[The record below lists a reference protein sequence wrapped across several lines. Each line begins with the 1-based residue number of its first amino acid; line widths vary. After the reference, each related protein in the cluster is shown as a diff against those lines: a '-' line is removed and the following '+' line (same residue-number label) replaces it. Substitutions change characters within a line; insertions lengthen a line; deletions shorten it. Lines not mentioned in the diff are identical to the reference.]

1 MTPDHEFPDASEID
15 AINAEA
21 SVLMKR
27 GIALM
32 SNAGADMSSV
42 VEALDCFD
50 RALAIRLR
58 LPVETIPVLG
68 YSLAA
73 CWLNR
78 ADALARIGAEKI
90 VLALTSY
97 DEGIALLR
105 RLPLHEDPRFPR
117 RLAIAHQNRGLAL
130 RAQAP
135 PAAADAILAFAEAA
149 AVLDRDESAA
159 IPDRQ
164 QLLAT
169 VWTNLAIAR
178 SAEAT
183 EASES
188 QAREAALR
196 AIALVASAEAT
207 DADSAEVGLKARHV
221 LCQTLASRL
230 PLRPPPGT
238 VMPADVH
245 EATDLADDGLAL
257 VRQWERG
264 GVTRFR
270 GLAFDLF
277 RFGAR
282 VYRAYQPQFLKE
294 FIYENIDSSRS
305 SPEYVDSPEMRAAAY
320 EAFGMLKDIE
330 NPDS

>member
-1 MTPDHEFPDASEID
+1 MTPNSDMPSASEVE

-32 SNAGADMSSV
+32 SDTGLGNSGVA
-42 VEALDCFD
+42 EALDCFE
-50 RALAIRLR
+50 RALALRLQ
-58 LPVETIPVLG
+58 LPVEAIPVLG
-68 YSLAA
+68 YGLAA

-78 ADALARIGAEKI
+78 ADALVRLGAEKI
-90 VLALTSY
+90 GLALTSY

-130 RAQAP
+130 RAQSP
-135 PAAADAILAFAEAA
+135 PAAAEAILAFAEAA

-183 EASES
+183 DASES

-196 AIALVASAEAT
+196 AIALVASVEAT
-207 DADSAEVGLKARHV
+207 DPDSAEVGLKARHV

-230 PLRPPPGT
+230 PLRPPPGA
-238 VMPADVH
+238 VMPGDVH

-257 VRQWERG
+257 VRTWERE

-305 SPEYVDSPEMRAAAY
+305 SPDYVDSPEMRAAAY
-320 EAFGMLKDIE
+320 EAFGMLRDVE
-330 NPDS
+330 TPNS

>member
-1 MTPDHEFPDASEID
+1 
-15 AINAEA
+15 
-21 SVLMKR
+21 
-27 GIALM
+27 
-32 SNAGADMSSV
+32 MSSV

-78 ADALARIGAEKI
+78 ADALARIGADKI

-105 RLPLHEDPRFPR
+105 RLPLHQDPRFPR
-117 RLAIAHQNRGLAL
+117 RLAIAYQNRGLAL
-130 RAQAP
+130 RARTP
-135 PAAADAILAFAEAA
+135 PADAEAILAFAEAA
-149 AVLDRDESAA
+149 DILDRDESAA
-159 IPDRQ
+159 IPDRPH
-164 QLLAT
+164 LLAT

-178 SAEAT
+178 SAEPT

-188 QAREAALR
+188 LAREAALR
-196 AIALVASAEAT
+196 AIALVASLEAT

-221 LCQTLASRL
+221 LCQTLASHL
-230 PLRPPPGT
+230 PLRLPPGSG
-238 VMPADVH
+238 MPDNVH

-257 VRQWERG
+257 VRKWERE

-270 GLAFDLF
+270 GLAYDLF

-282 VYRAYQPQFLKE
+282 VYRTYQPQFLKE
-294 FIYENIDSSRS
+294 FIYENIDASRS
-305 SPEYVDSPEMRAAAY
+305 SLEYVDSAEMRAAAW
-320 EAFGMLKDIE
+320 EAFRMLNDIKE
-330 NPDS
+330 S

>member
-1 MTPDHEFPDASEID
+1 MTAERENPDLSDVD
-15 AINAEA
+15 AINAAA

-32 SNAGADMSSV
+32 NDAGTGSSGV
-42 VEALDCFD
+42 VEALDCFE
-50 RALAIRLR
+50 RALDMRR
-58 LPVETIPVLG
+58 QLPVETIPMLA

-78 ADALARIGAEKI
+78 ADALVRLGAEKI
-90 VLALTSY
+90 GLALTSY

-130 RAQAP
+130 RARTP
-135 PAAADAILAFAEAA
+135 PADAPATLAFAEAV
-149 AVLDRDESAA
+149 AVLDRDESAS

-178 SAEAT
+178 SEEAT
-183 EASES
+183 ETSES
-188 QAREAALR
+188 LAREAALR
-196 AIALVASAEAT
+196 AIALVSSLEAS

-221 LCQTLASRL
+221 LCRTLAARL
-230 PLRPPPGT
+230 PLTRPAGAS
-238 VMPADVH
+238 MPDDVH

-257 VRQWERG
+257 VRTWERE

-270 GLAFDLF
+270 RLACDLF

-305 SPEYVDSPEMRAAAY
+305 SPAYVDSAEMRAAAW
-320 EAFGMLKDIE
+320 EAFAMLRDIE
-330 NPDS
+330 K